1 VAGGAVLPGKGPDGS
16 AVLQLQATSGAST
29 YRLATLIGG
38 VAGVVGLVVLPV
50 VRRRYAAGE
59 LRRIA
64 ALDVGRRS

>member
-1 VAGGAVLPGKGPDGS
+1 MAGGAVLPGKGPDGL
-16 AVLQLQATSGAST
+16 VLQLQATSGAST

-64 ALDVGRRS
+64 AMDVGRRS